1 MTDYFL
7 MWKSGIICANLESLG
22 RNDLI
27 EIVQRLDK
35 MLRRRRRETRRTGRR
50 GEFVIGQK
58 ASVKFF
64 TCRKIKERKKR
75 RVQKDKLCN
84 SRNV

>member
-1 MTDYFL
+1 MTDYSL

-50 GEFVIGQK
+50 RRICYWKKGISEF
-58 ASVKFF
+58 F
-64 TCRKIKERKKR
+64 
-75 RVQKDKLCN
+75 
-84 SRNV
+84 